1 MAESEQDSSATAF
14 GEQEPR
20 IKQTARKS
28 TGGRSNFV
36 HSNPNLPRTIRA
48 RIGAETDPVPEGK
61 HVDAGPEHHSTI
73 VPANHGAAITEAEER
88 TQAQEREDRKA
99 HVKEMEHARNEP
111 GFKTTDRNPVNTAA
125 DSGKQASV
133 ANKMMD
139 SRKAHYGVMQSDR

>member
-1 MAESEQDSSATAF
+1 MAGQQENGKVAAN
-14 GEQEPR
+14 GEHEPR
-20 IKQTARKS
+20 TKQTARKS
-28 TGGRSNFV
+28 TGTHSNLV

-61 HVDAGPEHHSTI
+61 HVHAGPEHHSTI

-111 GFKTTDRNPVNTAA
+111 GFKTTDRHPVNTAA
-125 DSGKQASV
+125 DSGKQANV